1 MTRVVS
7 SLALLLIVAVWGWT
21 FVLVKDAIDEYGV
34 LPFLAVRFTIA
45 SMVMSLTTLGK
56 VGRRELTTGGLVG
69 IVLAGAYLFQT
80 FGLADGTAS
89 NTGLI
94 TGLFIVFVPLANRL
108 LFGVRTKPML
118 WGAIG
123 VSVFGMAMLVLM
135 GEDRA
140 VSEEAAHPIRGAW
153 LTLGA
158 AACLG
163 LHVALLDRF
172 SSGCETRSLTLGQ
185 MGGAASVLVV
195 VAVLGG
201 SFTMPSWN
209 VWVALF
215 VTGVVASA
223 AGFFVQTYAQKTLSA
238 IETAVIIMLEPLFA
252 VLFGIWLAGDSF
264 GPWQIVGAILMISA
278 VMVAELYPLVVK
290 RLTQNGEPLMDA
302 DAR

>member
-7 SLALLLIVAVWGWT
+7 SLALVLIVAVWGWT

-34 LPFLAVRFTIA
+34 LPFLAVRFSIA
-45 SMVMSLTTLGK
+45 SVVMSLTTLGK
-56 VGRRELTTGGLVG
+56 VGRRELTTGGLIG

-123 VSVFGMAMLVLM
+123 VSVLGMAMLVLM
-135 GEDRA
+135 GEGPT
-140 VSEEAAHPIRGAW
+140 VTEQAAHPVRGAW

-172 SSGCETRSLTLGQ
+172 SSRCLYYWH
-185 MGGAASVLVV
+185 V
-195 VAVLGG
+195 
-201 SFTMPSWN
+201 PS
-209 VWVALF
+209 
-215 VTGVVASA
+215 
-223 AGFFVQTYAQKTLSA
+223 
-238 IETAVIIMLEPLFA
+238 
-252 VLFGIWLAGDSF
+252 
-264 GPWQIVGAILMISA
+264 
-278 VMVAELYPLVVK
+278 
-290 RLTQNGEPLMDA
+290 
-302 DAR
+302 